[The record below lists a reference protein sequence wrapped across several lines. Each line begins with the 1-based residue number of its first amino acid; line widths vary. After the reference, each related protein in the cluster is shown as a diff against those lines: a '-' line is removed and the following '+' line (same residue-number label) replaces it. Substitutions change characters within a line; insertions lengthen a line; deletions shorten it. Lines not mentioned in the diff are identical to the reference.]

1 MTTRDFYM
9 GRVAAVGRG
18 AWGLE
23 TTYDVLDMVNHK
35 GQSYMSLHASNL
47 GVDPEEDTGEEH
59 WMLLCA
65 RGESWYQMAV
75 RTGRF
80 EGTEEDF
87 LNEKQAQIDA
97 ATQAAAT
104 ANEQAAYAK
113 TQGDYAKT
121 QGEKAG
127 AVSLLSAELN
137 DAIRTSE
144 SERDAA
150 EKKRKAD
157 EASREAAE
165 QKREANESGR
175 VEAETERAKTFS
187 ALKTN
192 IEASQAEWANT
203 KREIDERE
211 ETWKAAESAR
221 ATAETERVKAEESRT
236 AAENLRTSD
245 EQARKT
251 AEGSR
256 AEAETERKA
265 NEEDRSTAESA
276 RAAAESKRAAAEK
289 ERETAETLRT
299 TTFDNLK
306 QQIDEKQTAW
316 NTAEQARATA
326 EQERVTAEQARV
338 EADAGR
344 QAQLDAATE
353 QATRNSGDIDRLV
366 EAKDRIGRGQA
377 ISMDTQEWP
386 TMCGLS
392 MTIFA
397 NEAPSKAPDF
407 AGQQYL
413 DQTNKKAY
421 VAFGASSVSDWE
433 ALN

>member
-1 MTTRDFYM
+1 M

-316 NTAEQARATA
+316 NTAEQAR
-326 EQERVTAEQARV
+326 V

>member
-1 MTTRDFYM
+1 M

-18 AWGLE
+18 AWGME

-87 LNEKQAQIDA
+87 LNDKQAQIDA

-221 ATAETERVKAEESRT
+221 ATAETARVKAEDGRAT
-236 AAENLRTSD
+236 AENLRFGN
-245 EQARKT
+245 EEARQT
-251 AEGSR
+251 AEILRASNEGKRNTSEESR
-256 AEAETERKA
+256 
-265 NEEDRSTAESA
+265 NTAERS
-276 RAAAESKRAAAEK
+276 RVDAESKRVTAENA
-289 ERETAETLRT
+289 RVSAETART
-299 TTFDNLK
+299 TAFDNLK

-338 EADAGR
+338 KADAGR

-377 ISMDTQEWP
+377 IGMDTQEWP
-386 TMCGLS
+386 TLCGLP

-397 NEAPSKAPDF
+397 DGAPSKVPDF

-413 DQTNKKAY
+413 DLTNKKAY
-421 VAFGASSVSDWE
+421 MAFGTNNVSDWK

>member
-1 MTTRDFYM
+1 M

-18 AWGLE
+18 AWNQE
-23 TTYDVLDMVNHK
+23 RSYDVLDMVNHK

-47 GVDPEEDTGEEH
+47 GVDPEGDTGEAH

-97 ATQAAAT
+97 ATEAANT
-104 ANEQAAYAK
+104 ANTRADYAK
-113 TQGDYAKT
+113 EQGDYAKL
-121 QGEKAG
+121 QGDKAG
-127 AVSLLSAELN
+127 ATSLLSAELN

-150 EKKRKAD
+150 EQKRKAD
-157 EASREAAE
+157 ESV
-165 QKREANESGR
+165 REANETNRKSAETER
-175 VEAETERAKTFS
+175 AKAETERAKTFS

-192 IEASQAEWANT
+192 IETSQTEWAST

-211 ETWKAAESAR
+211 EVWKASESAR
-221 ATAETERVKAEESRT
+221 VS
-236 AAENLRTSD
+236 
-245 EQARKT
+245 
-251 AEGSR
+251 
-256 AEAETERKA
+256 AETERK
-265 NEEDRSTAESA
+265 TAESA
-276 RAAAESKRAAAEK
+276 RVKAETERKTAESARVKAETNRETNETERKASEMSRNTAENSRNTAESKRVAAEK
-289 ERETAETLRT
+289 ERAAAETLRA

-326 EQERVTAEQARV
+326 EQERAEAEQARV

-344 QAQLDAATE
+344 QAQLDAAAQ
-353 QATRNSGDIDRLV
+353 QAARNSGDIDRLV
-366 EAKDRIGRGQA
+366 EAKDQIGRGQA
-377 ISMDTQEWP
+377 IGMDTQEWP
-386 TMCGLS
+386 TLCGLPV
-392 MTIFA
+392 MIFA

-413 DQTNKKAY
+413 DLTNKKAY
-421 VAFGASSVSDWE
+421 VAFGTNGVSDWI

>member
-1 MTTRDFYM
+1 M

-18 AWGLE
+18 AWSRE

-47 GVDPEEDTGEEH
+47 GVDPEEDTGEAH

-97 ATQAAAT
+97 ATEAASIASTQA
-104 ANEQAAYAK
+104 NYAK
-113 TQGDYAKT
+113 EQGDYAKL
-121 QGEKAG
+121 QGDKAG
-127 AVSLLSAELN
+127 ATSLLSAELN

-150 EKKRKAD
+150 EQKRKAN
-157 EASREAAE
+157 EATRETNETNRKSAE
-165 QKREANESGR
+165 TERAK
-175 VEAETERAKTFS
+175 AETERAKTFS

-192 IEASQAEWANT
+192 IETSQTEWANT

-211 ETWKAAESAR
+211 EVWKASENARISAESDRKTAESAR
-221 ATAETERVKAEESRT
+221 VKAE
-236 AAENLRTSD
+236 SD
-245 EQARKT
+245 RK
-251 AEGSR
+251 
-256 AEAETERKA
+256 
-265 NEEDRSTAESA
+265 TAESA
-276 RAAAESKRAAAEK
+276 RAKAETNRETNETSRGSAETERAKAE
-289 ERETAETLRT
+289 EGRATAEVSREDSEQLRKTAETARA
-299 TTFDNLK
+299 TTFDDLK

-326 EQERVTAEQARV
+326 EQERVKAEQARA

-344 QAQLDAATE
+344 QAQLDAAAQ
-353 QATRNSGDIDRLV
+353 QATRNSGDIDRLI
-366 EAKDRIGRGQA
+366 EAKDRIGKGQA

-386 TMCGLS
+386 TLCGLP

-413 DQTNKKAY
+413 DLTNKKAY
-421 VAFGASSVSDWE
+421 MAFGTSGVSDWE